1 MTPYPR
7 MSFFD
12 VDSASFSAMIER
24 TISKGKSKMEMDYEN
39 MEQESKLFPY
49 VDHDNIETDPDILD
63 EAWGY
68 EDNDDWDDDY
78 EYDDDMD
85 GDWDS
90 GMTSAGWGTDE
101 DYGYYGEDY

>member
-1 MTPYPR
+1 MKFCLFELDN
-7 MSFFD
+7 SI
-12 VDSASFSAMIER
+12 FSGILQKVLTSGECIMAADY
-24 TISKGKSKMEMDYEN
+24 DYEN

-49 VDHDNIETDPDILD
+49 IDHDNIETDPDILD

-68 EDNDDWDDDY
+68 EDDWDDDY